1 MFNAKGVILACGGAG
16 QAYKPTTN
24 GLIVTG
30 DGIAQAYRIGARLME
45 WK

>member
-1 MFNAKGVILACGGAG
+1 METFTAKNVILACGGAG

-30 DGIAQAYRIGARLME
+30 DGIAHGLPRRARR
-45 WK
+45 